1 MVLTRQGYKMPTI
14 PQRAEYANET
24 YFVTNP
30 AYQDLIFR
38 NQGTDILALA
48 MFTDGIQNLAID
60 LSNKR
65 PNDAC
70 ISRALATL
78 DSPEP
83 NQALS
88 EWIAAPDV
96 ALNAQDD
103 ATIIIAR
110 QEQHA

>member
-1 MVLTRQGYKMPTI
+1 MLTI
-14 PQRAEYANET
+14 PQRGEYANET

-60 LSNKR
+60 LPNKR

-70 ISRALATL
+70 ISEALFTL
-78 DSPEP
+78 HSPEP
-83 NQALS
+83 DQALS
-88 EWIAAPDV
+88 EWLSAPHV

-103 ATIIIAR
+103 ATIIIIAQR
-110 QEQHA
+110 EQHA